1 MKNKIDKCTIGYW
14 ACLMHSYGDPITLGK
29 VTDVLCIK
37 QDRYKN
43 YLGIEIDYDAG
54 YLSDEANCWVR
65 GLVTRIQAVFVDK
78 YARTEGLT
86 RYVDDSNNEF
96 FVADTDYIDGCEECD
111 NYGHRDASDVCD
123 YIVTLENVVEREYST
138 FKKDSSHGK
147 YIKME
152 PGDEGKELFWDKSD
166 NLVGD
171 TDSLSFYEGDKKQII
186 DFTQM
191 PWYTEMIR
199 WRNEY
204 LEHIKSGYDVWSNLE
219 WLDWWCRGYSLAKE
233 IRKLLPSDVKLNYG
247 MRSQCHDV
255 LNLRCNEWELNYE
268 SYWIYLCPDMNQKAE
283 AGLFIPKTNPD
294 LTYEQ
299 DEYRNY
305 KFAIS
310 CSEHHLFPD
319 DRVMLCV
326 YGKPAY
332 QLGTVL
338 QVNEEDIIIHT
349 DKWLDVNEEYS
360 IELIV

>member
-1 MKNKIDKCTIGYW
+1 MKNKIGKCTIGYL
-14 ACLMHSYGDPITLGK
+14 ACLMHSNGDPITLGK

-65 GLVTRIQAVFVDK
+65 GLVKRIQAVFVDK

-86 RYVDDSNNEF
+86 RYVDDPNNEF
-96 FVADTDYIDGCEECD
+96 FLADTDYIDGYEECD
-111 NYGHRDASDVCD
+111 NYGHRDASDVRD

-138 FKKDSSHGK
+138 FQEESSHGK

-152 PGDEGKELFWDKSD
+152 PGDEGKELFWDESG

-171 TDSLSFYEGDKKQII
+171 TDSLSIYEGDKKQII

-191 PWYTEMIR
+191 PWHSEMIR

-204 LEHIKSGYDVWSNLE
+204 LEHVESGYDVWSNHE
-219 WLDWWCRGYSLAKE
+219 WLDWWCRGYCLAKV
-233 IRKLLPSDVKLNYG
+233 IRQLLPSDVELYYGEKGQCYEVLAGNDNFWCLNTEG
-247 MRSQCHDV
+247 HSVR
-255 LNLRCNEWELNYE
+255 
-268 SYWIYLCPDMNQKAE
+268 LCPDMNQKAE
-283 AGLFIPKTNPD
+283 AGLFIPRSHTD
-294 LTYEQ
+294 WTYEQ

-305 KFAIS
+305 KFDIS
-310 CSEHHLFPD
+310 RSEHHLFPD
-319 DRVMLCV
+319 DRVMLFV
-326 YGKPAY
+326 YGRPAC

-338 QVNEEDIIIHT
+338 QVHEEDIIIHT
-349 DKWLDVNEEYS
+349 DKWLDIREEYS